1 MSGDRFPLRHFF
13 EGLIGAKAMPYLLH
27 LRPLEWPIMT
37 AHFLLGT
44 LLASGWALRAR
55 PSLLG
60 WLVFVALMNGGTLAI
75 NSAFD
80 QDEGDIGYLKAPPKP
95 PEHLVAFSSILLLA
109 SALLGFLLPLPFALI
124 NLGCVIM
131 SVLYSVPPVRLKA
144 RAGWDLLINCL
155 GFGLLTPLAGWAL
168 TGRPF
173 SRAILLAAAGFAF
186 LFASLYPMTQ
196 IYQVAEDSRRG
207 DRTLVIQ
214 VGVGRS
220 LILALLVALIA
231 HGCFAAGV
239 LALGRPM
246 LPLALSLLGWIGLLI
261 PWLMKWKTMT
271 DQQHEAGM
279 YWGLGA
285 WAITDLSLLFL
296 FWPRTLHRRQVGSG
310 RL

>member
-1 MSGDRFPLRHFF
+1 
-13 EGLIGAKAMPYLLH
+13 MPYVLH

-44 LLASGWALRAR
+44 LLAAGWGWPGRAAF
-55 PSLLG
+55 LG

-95 PEHLVAFSSILLLA
+95 PEHLLAFSIAMLGLA
-109 SALLGFLLPLPFALI
+109 VLLGFLLPLPFALI
-124 NLGCVIM
+124 NLGCVLM
-131 SVLYSVPPVRLKA
+131 SVLYSVPPARLKA

-173 SRAILLAAAGFAF
+173 SRAVLLASLGFAC
-186 LFASLYPMTQ
+186 LFATLYPMTQ

-220 LILALLVALIA
+220 LLLALVAALLA
-231 HGCFAAGV
+231 HGLFLAGT
-239 LALGRPM
+239 LAMGRPPGYL
-246 LPLALSLLGWIGLLI
+246 LPSLLAWLAVLL
-261 PWLMKWKTMT
+261 PWLRGWRTWS
-271 DQQHEAGM
+271 DAQHEKGM
-279 YWGLGA
+279 YWALGA
-285 WAITDLSLLFL
+285 WAVTDLSLLAL
-296 FWPRTLHRRQVGSG
+296 LWP
-310 RL
+310 

>member
-1 MSGDRFPLRHFF
+1 
-13 EGLIGAKAMPYLLH
+13 
-27 LRPLEWPIMT
+27 MT

-44 LLASGWALRAR
+44 LLASGWALRTG
-55 PSLLG
+55 PTLLG

-95 PEHLVAFSSILLLA
+95 PERLVAFSSALLGA
-109 SALLGFLLPLPFALI
+109 STVLGFLLPLPFALI
-124 NLGCVIM
+124 NLACVAM
-131 SVLYSVPPVRLKA
+131 SVLYSVPPARLKA

-173 SRAILLAAAGFAF
+173 GRAILLASIGFAI
-186 LFASLYPMTQ
+186 LFAALYPMTQ

-220 LILALLVALIA
+220 LALALVAALVA

-239 LALGRPM
+239 LAMGRPPLFL
-246 LPLALSLLGWIGLLI
+246 LPSLLAWIAVLL
-261 PWLMKWKTMT
+261 PWLRGWRTWT
-271 DQQHEAGM
+271 DRQHEAGM
-279 YWGLGA
+279 YWGLAA
-285 WAITDLSLLFL
+285 WAVTDLSILALL
-296 FWPRTLHRRQVGSG
+296 WPQSI
-310 RL
+310 

>member
-1 MSGDRFPLRHFF
+1 MSGGRFPIRRFF
-13 EGLIGAKAMPYLLH
+13 EGLIGARAMPYLLH

-44 LLASGWALRAR
+44 LLALGFGLRLR

-80 QDEGDIGYLKAPPKP
+80 KDEGDIGYLKAPPKP
-95 PEHLVAFSSILLLA
+95 PEHLLAFSACLLGA
-109 SALLGFLLPLPFALI
+109 AALLGFLLPRPFALI
-124 NLGCVIM
+124 NLACVVM
-131 SVLYSVPPVRLKA
+131 SVLYSVPPARLKA
-144 RAGWDLLINCL
+144 RAGWDLLINCV

-173 SRAILLAAAGFAF
+173 NPTILLASIGFAF
-186 LFASLYPMTQ
+186 LFATLYPMTQ

-214 VGVGRS
+214 MGVGRS
-220 LILALLVALIA
+220 LFLALLAAFIA
-231 HGCFAAGV
+231 HGFFLAGI
-239 LALGRPM
+239 LALGRPW
-246 LPLALSLLGWIGLLI
+246 LYLIPSLLAWLTLLLPWMRGWRT
-261 PWLMKWKTMT
+261 WS
-271 DQQHEAGM
+271 DAQHEAGM

-285 WAITDLSLLFL
+285 WAVTDLSLLAL
-296 FWPRTLHRRQVGSG
+296 LWP
-310 RL
+310 

>member
-1 MSGDRFPLRHFF
+1 
-13 EGLIGAKAMPYLLH
+13 MPYLLH

-44 LLASGWALRAR
+44 LLASGLALPVWPAF
-55 PSLLG
+55 LG

-75 NSAFD
+75 NSAYD

-95 PEHLVAFSSILLLA
+95 PEHLLAFSILLLA
-109 SALLGFLLPLPFALI
+109 AATILGFLLPLPFALI

-144 RAGWDLLINCL
+144 RAGWDLLINCA

-173 SRAILLAAAGFAF
+173 SRAILLATLGFAF
-186 LFASLYPMTQ
+186 LFATLYPMTQ
-196 IYQVAEDSRRG
+196 IYQVGEDSRRG
-207 DRTLVIQ
+207 DRTLVLQ

-220 LILALLVALIA
+220 LALALVAALIA
-231 HGCFAAGV
+231 HGCFAAGLLV
-239 LALGRPM
+239 EGRPM
-246 LPLALSLLGWIGLLI
+246 LPLAPSLLGWIALLL
-261 PWLMKWKTMT
+261 PWMKKWKTMS

-285 WAITDLSLLFL
+285 WALTDISLLAL
-296 FWPRTLHRRQVGSG
+296 LWP
-310 RL
+310 

>member
-1 MSGDRFPLRHFF
+1 
-13 EGLIGAKAMPYLLH
+13 MPYLLH
-27 LRPLEWPIMT
+27 LRPMEWPIMS

-44 LLASGWALRAR
+44 LLASGSSLRTQ
-55 PSLLG
+55 PTLFG

-95 PEHLVAFSSILLLA
+95 PDHLVAFSTVLLGA
-109 SALLGFLLPLPFALI
+109 SAVLGFLLPLPFALI
-124 NLGCVIM
+124 NLCCVAM
-131 SVLYSVPPVRLKA
+131 SILYSVPPARLKA

-173 SRAILLAAAGFAF
+173 SLAILLASIGFAF
-186 LFASLYPMTQ
+186 LFATLYPMTQ
-196 IYQVAEDSRRG
+196 IYQVVEDRRRG

-220 LILALLVALIA
+220 LALALVATLIA
-231 HGCFAAGV
+231 HGCLVAGV
-239 LALGRPM
+239 LAMGRPPLYL
-246 LPLALSLLGWIGLLI
+246 LPSLVAWIGILL
-261 PWLMKWKTMT
+261 PWLRGWRTWT
-271 DQQHEAGM
+271 DRQHEAGM

-285 WAITDLSLLFL
+285 WAVTDLSILALL
-296 FWPRTLHRRQVGSG
+296 WP
-310 RL
+310 

>member
-1 MSGDRFPLRHFF
+1 
-13 EGLIGAKAMPYLLH
+13 MPYLLH

-37 AHFLLGT
+37 GHFLLGS
-44 LLASGWALRAR
+44 LLAAGSGLRLG
-55 PSLLG
+55 SVFLG

-95 PEHLVAFSSILLLA
+95 PKHLAAFSGMLLA
-109 SALLGFLLPLPFALI
+109 LATVLGFLLPLPFALI
-124 NLGCVIM
+124 NLGCVGM
-131 SVLYSVPPVRLKA
+131 SLLYSVPPARLKA

-173 SRAILLAAAGFAF
+173 NQAVLLAAAGFAL
-186 LFASLYPMTQ
+186 LFAALYPMTQ

-220 LILALLVALIA
+220 LALALVTAFLA
-231 HGCFAAGV
+231 HGCFLAGLRAAG
-239 LALGRPM
+239 RPSLWL
-246 LPLALSLLGWIGLLI
+246 LPSLLAWLAVLL
-261 PWLMKWKTMT
+261 PWLRGWRTWT
-271 DQQHEAGM
+271 DARHEAGM

-285 WAITDLSLLFL
+285 WAVTDFSLLVL
-296 FWPRTLHRRQVGSG
+296 LWP
-310 RL
+310 

>member
-1 MSGDRFPLRHFF
+1 VRARQFPVRRFF
-13 EGLIGAKAMPYLLH
+13 EGLLGPRVMPYLLH

-44 LLASGWALRAR
+44 LLAVGTGFSTVPAF
-55 PSLLG
+55 LG

-95 PEHLVAFSSILLLA
+95 PEHLLGFACLLLG
-109 SALLGFLLPLPFALI
+109 SAAILGFLLPRSFALI
-124 NLGCVIM
+124 NLACVVM
-131 SVLYSVPPVRLKA
+131 SVLYSVPPTRLKA

-173 SRAILLAAAGFAF
+173 TAPILSAALGFAF
-186 LFASLYPMTQ
+186 LFACLYPMTQ

-220 LILALLVALIA
+220 LVLALLAAVAA
-231 HGCFAAGV
+231 HGFFLAGA
-239 LALGRPM
+239 LARGRSPW
-246 LPLALSLLGWIGLLI
+246 SLLPSLMAWLAVLL
-261 PWLMKWKTMT
+261 PWLRGWRTWT
-271 DQQHEAGM
+271 DPQHEKGM
-279 YWGLGA
+279 YFGLGA
-285 WAITDLSLLFL
+285 WAVTDLSLLAL
-296 FWPRTLHRRQVGSG
+296 LWP
-310 RL
+310 